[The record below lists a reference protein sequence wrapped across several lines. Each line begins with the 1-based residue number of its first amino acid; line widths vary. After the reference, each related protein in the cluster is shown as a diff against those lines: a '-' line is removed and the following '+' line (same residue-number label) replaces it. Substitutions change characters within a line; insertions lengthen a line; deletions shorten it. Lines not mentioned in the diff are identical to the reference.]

1 VNPSFYGLHCLEV
14 NTLYNIGEMTTTD
27 WILLTGF
34 FAAIIV
40 LTFIA
45 ALRARSPE
53 EYFTGGRRSRF
64 FTTLLFAFGSGTSS
78 DSPSSVMA
86 GTWRNGLAGLW
97 WQFLWLP
104 ITPFYWVLAPL
115 LRRLRVVTTA
125 DFFAMRFGPSTAA
138 LYSVYGIVIAI
149 VLMAGV
155 LFSSARLLGTVTDPY
170 FTDVAERLDLHLP
183 MVDVDVM
190 FEPPSNE
197 RPPLI
202 TWKLVKRDELIAIGL
217 AAVLIV
223 SSGVGGLRAA
233 ILIDTIHGVLSV
245 LLSMVL
251 LPMIFHRIGGFGQLH
266 KADSLKSAMFDF
278 VASSDAAQH
287 GGNEQ
292 FTPFYLFTL
301 SLAALTGIVVQPHIM
316 SITGSSRSE
325 MGARIGFTFGNLL
338 KRGMAVIWTLTALA
352 AIAWYLGPNS
362 PLRNETHP
370 GDTALLQ
377 QLTTAAHAETIDLP
391 AEEIEAAQQLS
402 LEFSEELFGRMARD
416 ILGNV
421 APGVLGLVAVL
432 VLSAAVSHCGT
443 QLISAT
449 GLFAEYLCR
458 QQLQPNRPYGHYV
471 WIARAVAPV
480 VVAIALLLQTTFAD
494 ITDVLRLVI
503 KTPAIVGISMWM
515 GFFWTRWNTVSVWST
530 TLVASFV
537 AMICGYWPE
546 EIYRTIPLFKDLM
559 FYETTDGLVM
569 LDAWKIVCILSSG
582 LCAGVVATLLTDHEP
597 DDLLE
602 YFYSVIRTPVAPNE
616 VLTTQRFV
624 PADEDGLEHVWA
636 LYGFQI
642 PKPTGRG
649 IAGFVVAWVVVIAMV
664 YLTKWISLIV

>member
-1 VNPSFYGLHCLEV
+1 
-14 NTLYNIGEMTTTD
+14 MTFFVA
-27 WILLTGF
+27 IVALT
-34 FAAIIV
+34 V
-40 LTFIA
+40 IA
-45 ALRARSPE
+45 ALRTRSSE

-64 FTTLLFAFGSGTSS
+64 FTILLFAFGSGTSS

-170 FTDVAERLDLHLP
+170 FTDMAKRLDLHLP
-183 MVDVDVM
+183 MVDVEVM
-190 FEPPSNE
+190 FEPPSAE

-202 TWKLVKRDELIAIGL
+202 SWKLVKRDELIAIGL
-217 AAVLIV
+217 AAVLTVCSI
-223 SSGVGGLRAA
+223 VGGLRAA
-233 ILIDTIHGVLSV
+233 ILVDVIHGILAV
-245 LLSMVL
+245 LLSLVL
-251 LPMIFHRIGGFGQLH
+251 LPMVFQRIGGFGQLH
-266 KADSLKSAMFDF
+266 KADGLKSAMFDF

-287 GGNEQ
+287 SGNEQ
-292 FTPFYLFTL
+292 FTPFYLLTL
-301 SLAALTGIVVQPHIM
+301 SVAALTGIIVQPHII

-352 AIAWYLGPNS
+352 AIAWYLGPSS
-362 PLRNETHP
+362 PLRNAANAS
-370 GDTALLQ
+370 DALLLN
-377 QLTTAAHAETIDLP
+377 QLTTAAHDETVDLP
-391 AEEIEAAQQLS
+391 AEEITAAQQANLT
-402 LEFSEELFGRMARD
+402 FSEDLFGRIARD
-416 ILGNV
+416 VLGSLG
-421 APGVLGLVAVL
+421 PGVLGLVAAL
-432 VLSAAVSHCGT
+432 IFSAAVSHCGT

-449 GLFAEYLCR
+449 GLFAENLCK
-458 QQLQPNRPYGHYV
+458 QQIQPGRPPEHYV

-515 GFFWTRWNTVSVWST
+515 GFFWTRWNTASVWST

-537 AMICGYWPE
+537 AIICGYWPE
-546 EIYRTIPLFKDLM
+546 EIHRTIPPFKELM
-559 FYETTDGLVM
+559 YYATADGLVL

-582 LCAGVVATLLTDHEP
+582 LFAGVVATLLTDHEP

-602 YFYSVIRTPVAPNE
+602 YFYSVIRTRVHANE
-616 VLTTQRFV
+616 VTAGQRFM
-624 PADEDGLEHVWA
+624 PADEDDLEHVWA

-649 IAGFVVAWVVVIAMV
+649 ITGFAIAWVIVIAMV